1 MERDRLV
8 PLPSKLE
15 EELREYIRTFRMPSD
30 PRALF
35 TTEKGRMGY
44 SYLRSFISRLGE
56 KTGIKGLHAHLF
68 RHYYAS
74 ELYRLTGD
82 IRLVQI
88 LVGYARIENT
98 TNYEYITS
106 KEAAE
111 KGKFAV
117 ETLIHMGGGFD
128 AGGSKIYGS
137 RTKQMGAL
145 GFEPRSAGLS

>member
-1 MERDRLV
+1 M
-8 PLPSKLE
+8 PSKFE
-15 EELREYIRTFRMPSD
+15 EELREYIRTFTIPSD

-35 TTEKGRMGY
+35 TTDRGRIVY

-56 KTGIKGLHAHLF
+56 MAGIKGFHAHLF
-68 RHYYAS
+68 RHYLAS
-74 ELYRLTGD
+74 EFYRLKVD
-82 IRLVQI
+82 IMLAQI
-88 LVGYARIENT
+88 IVGHARIETT